1 MASEHAHK
9 IDGAVRKLRA
19 VMEAFDMKGTNRAT
33 MLNAINTIETLRTRP
48 APAATD
54 TGLVTVAFR
63 HPTAGWASQHYR
75 DVAPHCQRSGPKPE
89 HLVTRSQAEELLA
102 AERVENDEAYEL
114 GKRDGYSE
122 AVQEI
127 DLKTGGDG
135 EYRYCT
141 DHDPERHTPD
151 PASMIQR
158 IVERFETL
166 NTMESVSEIN
176 EWKERAEKAEADNA
190 AKDARVKEL
199 ETERTMIV
207 SHATMGET
215 DGIGLTVNEISVCVT
230 ALRNKLYDEGKKQAE
245 ALEAKIAAA
254 VEAHKSLFG
263 DKTMEGILWPDVKP
277 TDLITI
283 RVQKQIYDKARAVL
297 GGKPS

>member
-33 MLNAINTIETLRTRP
+33 MLNAINTINALRTRP

-54 TGLVTVAFR
+54 TGLVTVT
-63 HPTAGWASQHYR
+63 HMLGN
-75 DVAPHCQRSGPKPE
+75 CQP
-89 HLVTRSQAEELLA
+89 LVYRSQAVELLA
-102 AERVENDEAYEL
+102 AERAESDEAYEL

-141 DHDPERHTPD
+141 DHDPDRHTPD

-166 NTMESVSEIN
+166 NTMESISEIN
-176 EWKERAEKAEADNA
+176 EWKKRAEKAEADNA
-190 AKDARVKEL
+190 AKDAQL
-199 ETERTMIV
+199 ERFRADRAYTV
-207 SHATMGET
+207 GFT
-215 DGIGLTVNEISVCVT
+215 DGHDAAEAKLAAAEK
-230 ALRNKLYDEGKKQAE
+230 ALAFYADPSKWNDGYFKSEDEGTVLRAYPSSIENDQ
-245 ALEAKIAAA
+245 
-254 VEAHKSLFG
+254 G
-263 DKTMEGILWPDVKP
+263 
-277 TDLITI
+277 
-283 RVQKQIYDKARAVL
+283 DKARAVL
-297 GGKPS
+297 GGEPS

>member
-1 MASEHAHK
+1 MASEQRCSKPGCGALK
-9 IDGAVRKLRA
+9 IVGKPCTDADCPQQWVHHT
-19 VMEAFDMKGTNRAT
+19 D
-33 MLNAINTIETLRTRP
+33 TRP

-54 TGLVTVAFR
+54 TGLETVEHQYWR
-63 HPTAGWASQHYR
+63 DQTQEWLPTGFPDRYR
-75 DVAPHCQRSGPKPE
+75 KDGFQVRE
-89 HLVTRSQAEELLA
+89 LVTRSQAAELLA
-102 AERVENDEAYEL
+102 AERAENDEAYEL

-176 EWKERAEKAEADNA
+176 EWKERAGAEADNA
-190 AKDARVKEL
+190 AKDARINFL
-199 ETERTMIV
+199 ERV
-207 SHATMGET
+207 AKDQET
-215 DGIGLTVNEISVCVT
+215 QIT
-230 ALRNKLYDEGKKQAE
+230 AQEV
-245 ALEAKIAAA
+245 LEAKLAAA
-254 VEAHKSLFG
+254 EKALEFYADASKWDDGYFKSEDDGTVLRAYPSSV
-263 DKTMEGILWPDVKP
+263 DKDQG
-277 TDLITI
+277 
-283 RVQKQIYDKARAVL
+283 DKARAVL

>member
-1 MASEHAHK
+1 MAAERAETMRQVKHWSELYK
-9 IDGAVRKLRA
+9 Q
-19 VMEAFDMKGTNRAT
+19 
-33 MLNAINTIETLRTRP
+33 
-48 APAATD
+48 
-54 TGLVTVAFR
+54 
-63 HPTAGWASQHYR
+63 QHYR
-75 DVAPHCQRSGPKPE
+75 
-89 HLVTRSQAEELLA
+89 AEKAEAIIA
-102 AERVENDEAYEL
+102 AERAENDEAYEL

-190 AKDARVKEL
+190 ALTARVKEL
-199 ETERTMIV
+199 ENSLADARDI
-207 SHATMGET
+207 A
-215 DGIGLTVNEISVCVT
+215 
-230 ALRNKLYDEGKKQAE
+230 RNASSNVDY
-245 ALEAKIAAA
+245 
-254 VEAHKSLFG
+254 
-263 DKTMEGILWPDVKP
+263 
-277 TDLITI
+277 
-283 RVQKQIYDKARAVL
+283 
-297 GGKPS
+297 